1 MNIEDVKNSIISFVL
16 IGFVLFTFAM
26 LGLVIWAIKTSPP
39 EKPTQPSPDAVT
51 KNINQDGY
59 HCPCCR
65 NNAPERK

>member
-1 MNIEDVKNSIISFVL
+1 MKMNIEDVKNTIISFVL

-26 LGLVIWAIKTSPP
+26 LGLVIWAIMHSPP

-51 KNINQDGY
+51 ENINQDGY

-65 NNAPERK
+65 NNH